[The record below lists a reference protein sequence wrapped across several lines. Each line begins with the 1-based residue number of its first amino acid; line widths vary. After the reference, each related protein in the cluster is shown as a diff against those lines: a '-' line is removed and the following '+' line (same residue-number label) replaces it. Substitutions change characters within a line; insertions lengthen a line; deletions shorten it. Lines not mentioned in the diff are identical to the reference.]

1 VGCGQLFAPFL
12 AGRWL
17 SVGWRAE
24 RLHAGRACMTVY
36 DLPDERAVNPSMV
49 SLPVL
54 LVERFID
61 IDEPDA
67 DTAPGCSREIICAID
82 ARQSSAKLRAI
93 NQVM

>member
-1 VGCGQLFAPFL
+1 V
-12 AGRWL
+12 
-17 SVGWRAE
+17 
-24 RLHAGRACMTVY
+24 TVY
-36 DLPDERAVNPSMV
+36 DLPEARAVNPSMV